1 MFVGHASASGTRA
14 DCRSRKRRQY
24 CLTVVP
30 LCATLSVWLP
40 PAWSHMAR
48 GWTESTHRGTV
59 PREVPAVLGLKREV
73 RLRELTASD

>member
-1 MFVGHASASGTRA
+1 
-14 DCRSRKRRQY
+14 
-24 CLTVVP
+24 VP